1 MKKTFKFIFKVFMI
15 LAAVLGLLFAVYMT
29 NADSKLVEFIYDKLA
44 KYHESKKVE
53 DHI

>member
-1 MKKTFKFIFKVFMI
+1 MKKILKFILKL
-15 LAAVLGLLFAVYMT
+15 LAVVLVITGVLFAIYIT
-29 NADSKLVEFIYDKLA
+29 NTDSKLVEFIYDKLG

>member
-1 MKKTFKFIFKVFMI
+1 MKKVLKFILKLLVVATAI
-15 LAAVLGLLFAVYMT
+15 LGVLFTIYIT